1 MKRPVPFLLP
11 LLAAA
16 SLLCGCV
23 VSRRLDAPGDPLHPT
38 DSGISVDVYSDGSLE
53 LYGNPIT
60 RRALARRLRSEAFVK
75 VGGERRPRAVI
86 LEANPG
92 ASRQDLLELRQFLLD
107 SGIPRVNL
115 RMQRTVK
122 FDGSIDQIET
132 ARDGYGLLVRV
143 LPDGTPTF
151 YGRPVPES
159 SLAEE
164 LLNAADVA
172 ADGTMRQRTVVLFG
186 EEGTSDARLTRLR
199 DLLRSGGVRE
209 IVIRRGPT
217 LRGAAPVPEG
227 RP

>member
-23 VSRRLDAPGDPLHPT
+23 VSRRLDAPDDPLHPT

>member
-11 LLAAA
+11 LLVVA

-23 VSRRLDAPGDPLHPT
+23 VSRRLDAPGDTLHPT

-53 LYGNPIT
+53 LYGNAVT

-92 ASRQDLLELRQFLLD
+92 VSRQDLLELRQFLLD
-107 SGIPRVNL
+107 NGIPRVNL

-122 FDGSIDQIET
+122 FDGAIDRIET

-143 LPDGTPTF
+143 PPSGAPTF
-151 YGRPVPES
+151 YGAPVAES
-159 SLAEE
+159 ELAKR
-164 LLNAADVA
+164 LLEASDVA
-172 ADGTMRQRTVVLFG
+172 ADGTMRQRTVVLYG
-186 EEGTSDARLTRLR
+186 EEGTSDARLERLR
-199 DLLRSGGVRE
+199 DLLRRGGVRE
-209 IVIRRGPT
+209 IVVRRAAP
-217 LRGAAPVPEG
+217 LRGGSSALEG

>member
-1 MKRPVPFLLP
+1 MKCPVPFLLP

-23 VSRRLDAPGDPLHPT
+23 VSRRLDAPADPLHPT

-92 ASRQDLLELRQFLLD
+92 ASRQDLLELRLFLLD

-209 IVIRRGPT
+209 IVIRRAPT